1 MSDASSKTQTLQ
13 DVVDPARANALL
25 AALGKPER
33 LSSGDPLPPFF
44 HHIYFWDAQPPEAL
58 GRDGHPATGGFIP
71 NVGLPRRMWAS
82 GKLTFHRPLLAG
94 VRAEKI
100 STIESVTHK
109 DGRSGPLAFV
119 RIRHDIKQRHTLAL
133 SEWQDLVYREDTPRA
148 EVKPPQTPDGETRLR
163 HVDFDS
169 TLLFRYSALT
179 FNGHRIHYDEAYARN
194 VEGYDDLVVHG
205 PLIAQLL
212 MLFAVEHN
220 GPLTKFSYRATA
232 PLMHTERAT
241 LCLQGRNAWARGPDG
256 RQLMLADF
264 A

>member
-1 MSDASSKTQTLQ
+1 MSDAIGKTQTLQ
-13 DVVDPARANALL
+13 DVIDPARANALL

-44 HHIYFWDAQPPEAL
+44 HHIYFWDAQAPEAL

-71 NVGLPRRMWAS
+71 DVGLPRRMWAS

-133 SEWQDLVYREDTPRA
+133 TEWQDLVYREDTPQA
-148 EVKPPQTPDGETRLR
+148 AATPPPATPVPRRPTRG
-163 HVDFDS
+163 
-169 TLLFRYSALT
+169 T
-179 FNGHRIHYDEAYARN
+179 
-194 VEGYDDLVVHG
+194 
-205 PLIAQLL
+205 
-212 MLFAVEHN
+212 
-220 GPLTKFSYRATA
+220 
-232 PLMHTERAT
+232 
-241 LCLQGRNAWARGPDG
+241 
-256 RQLMLADF
+256 
-264 A
+264 